1 MPRSATLASHTASA
15 LSVLARPGTFL
26 ADPRAHG
33 NTARPLKQ
41 LPAIKLINGLT
52 RRAIDEPTSAGNP
65 PCSPA

>member
-1 MPRSATLASHTASA
+1 MPRPATLASHTASA

-52 RRAIDEPTSAGNP
+52 RAIDEPTSAGNP
-65 PCSPA
+65 PCFPA